1 MRNEA
6 RVNIE
11 KTTEHKIPALW
22 KAYLYLKSRLM
33 GLSADFLQDIQCITP
48 KKFTYPVNNFSWH
61 IS

>member
-11 KTTEHKIPALW
+11 KTTEHKIPALC

-33 GLSADFLQDIQCITP
+33 GLSADFLQDI
-48 KKFTYPVNNFSWH
+48 
-61 IS
+61 